1 MVFTSVALSSA
12 PMYSR
17 NSGRRRRGGVER
29 QQQEEEEREEAGCG
43 HGASDLRN
51 AGSHGRRRRS
61 SIGWRTY

>member
-17 NSGRRRRGGVER
+17 NSGRGGEER
-29 QQQEEEEREEAGCG
+29 QEEEEEEREEAGCG